1 MGSKLSP
8 MRIFQM
14 YNLLKM
20 HKEVAYDSDIQ
31 HSSCLCE
38 VCKNASLLAKRINSS
53 LKSSDILLLTSHDL
67 VETQA
72 CDLSSRDCILGN
84 CPECLKPWLSLSNFK
99 ADVDVISF
107 LQWQRLERK
116 IVKVNRTMLIGQ
128 VILKWVETIR
138 TLKRHIYRKC
148 EQVASSNKQK
158 DELKTG
164 EALIHV
170 DFSESYNNTQQ
181 DKIQSAYVGQQNFS
195 SFTCC

>member
-1 MGSKLSP
+1 
-8 MRIFQM
+8 
-14 YNLLKM
+14 M

-38 VCKNASLLAKRINSS
+38 VCKKASFLAKGKNSS
-53 LKSSDILLLTSHDL
+53 LKSSDILLPTAHDL

-72 CDLSSRDCILGN
+72 CDLSSKDCILGN

-107 LQWQRLERK
+107 LQWQRLEKK
-116 IVKVNRTMLIGQ
+116 IVKVNQTMLFGQ

-138 TLKRHIYRKC
+138 TLKRH
-148 EQVASSNKQK
+148 NKQK

-170 DFSESYNNTQQ
+170 DFSESYNNTQK
-181 DKIQSAYVGQQNFS
+181 DEIQMKQRKTIWQKSLSQWLVNLL
-195 SFTCC
+195 TILE

>member
-1 MGSKLSP
+1 M
-8 MRIFQM
+8 
-14 YNLLKM
+14 
-20 HKEVAYDSDIQ
+20 AYDSDIQ

-38 VCKNASLLAKRINSS
+38 VCKSASLLAKRINSS
-53 LKSSDILLLTSHDL
+53 LKSSDILLLTAHDL

-107 LQWQRLERK
+107 LQWQPLEKK
-116 IVKVNRTMLIGQ
+116 IVKVNRTMLFGQ

-148 EQVASSNKQK
+148 EQVASSNKHK

-164 EALIHV
+164 EALMHV

-181 DKIQSAYVGQQNFS
+181 DEIQSAYVGQQNFS
-195 SFTCC
+195 TFTCC

>member
-53 LKSSDILLLTSHDL
+53 LKSSDILLLTAHDL

-107 LQWQRLERK
+107 LQWQRLEKK
-116 IVKVNRTMLIGQ
+116 IVKVNQTMLFGQ

-138 TLKRHIYRKC
+138 TLKRH
-148 EQVASSNKQK
+148 NKQK

-181 DKIQSAYVGQQNFS
+181 DEIQMKQRKTIWQKSLSQWLVNLL
-195 SFTCC
+195 TILE